1 MTPARRTLLHSLI
14 VIVLMFLAV
23 HPAHASL
30 DALQVGCPNI
40 SVASLEH
47 SVSFYTTVLDFKL
60 KGEEDSSAISR
71 LVPSMPSETRSRS
84 AHLMLGEECID
95 LTEYSSPRGA
105 AFPDDSHGNDCWFQH
120 VAIVVSDMDQAYAR
134 LRAAKVRFVSN
145 VPQRLPAWNKEAAD
159 ISALYFRDPDGHYLE
174 LIHFPPGKGQPKWQ
188 ISSGDLFLGIDHT
201 AIVVTDMARSLA
213 FYRDKLHFRVV
224 GGSDNY
230 GTEQEHL
237 SGVFDAHVLITSLRA
252 DSGIGIELLDYLT
265 PTSGRSIPANF
276 RPDDISCWQ
285 VPIDVKVLNSEREEK
300 HLRWITLPLTHPG
313 DGEEAWITD
322 PDGHLLELVKR

>member
-1 MTPARRTLLHSLI
+1 MTFARRTSRQFLI
-14 VIVLMFLAV
+14 VIALILLAV
-23 HPAHASL
+23 HPARASL
-30 DALQVGCPNI
+30 NALQVGCPNI
-40 SVASLEH
+40 SVASLER

-60 KGEEDSSAISR
+60 TGEDDSSAISR
-71 LVPSMPSETRSRS
+71 LVPSMPNETRSRT
-84 AHLMLGEECID
+84 AYLMLGKECID
-95 LTEYSSPRGA
+95 LTQYSFPTGA

-120 VAIVVSDMDQAYAR
+120 IAIVVSDMNEAYAR
-134 LRAAKVRFVSN
+134 LRTAKVRFVSN
-145 VPQRLPAWNKEAAD
+145 IPQRLPAWNKEAAD

-213 FYRDKLHFRVV
+213 FYGDKLHFRVI
-224 GGSDNY
+224 GGSENY

-265 PTSGRSIPANF
+265 PTSGRPIPANL

-285 VPIDVKVLNSEREEK
+285 VPIGVEVLNSEREEED
-300 HLRWITLPLTHPG
+300 LRWISLPLTHPG
-313 DGEEAWITD
+313 DGQGAWIKD